1 MCQSQARL
9 SRQFD
14 PQHRHGCCAPVN
26 ASSVYLAITQDYL
39 AEDNIDWYIYAWWLV
54 SHEIPMGHRFVN

>member
-1 MCQSQARL
+1 MCQPQAHLSQQL
-9 SRQFD
+9 D

-39 AEDNIDWYIYAWWLV
+39 AEDNIDWDFHAWWLV
-54 SHEIPMGHRFVN
+54 RYERP